1 MHVLFHN
8 NCFDGACS
16 ASLFTQLHRQCLGG
30 AQTYSYQGLQH
41 AADSGLHESDLSGVE
56 NAIVDFKYI
65 ASPKLTWWFDH
76 HVSAFLTAAD
86 REHFDAEQ
94 QRTLADPHQFFN
106 AAYTSCAG
114 LIADVGR
121 NRFGFDTTPYADLL
135 HWADIIDGAKFE
147 SAEAAVTLAAPA
159 MKLATVIEAATDP
172 TFITRII
179 PLLTAQP
186 LLATLQEPFVQ
197 QALEPRLAK
206 QMHDMTLMRSRAS
219 SDQGVITFDLTDQ
232 HAEGYSK
239 FIPYY
244 LLPEAVYAV
253 GLSKTSTRLKI
264 SVGTSP
270 WTTIPRDRLAN
281 IADICERFGGGG
293 HPRVGAISL
302 AVDQMD
308 EAKRI
313 AGIVT
318 SELKALDQG
327 NDLPASLSLQ
337 NA

>member
-1 MHVLFHN
+1 
-8 NCFDGACS
+8 
-16 ASLFTQLHRQCLGG
+16 
-30 AQTYSYQGLQH
+30 
-41 AADSGLHESDLSGVE
+41 
-56 NAIVDFKYI
+56 
-65 ASPKLTWWFDH
+65 
-76 HVSAFLTAAD
+76 
-86 REHFDAEQ
+86 
-94 QRTLADPHQFFN
+94 
-106 AAYTSCAG
+106 
-114 LIADVGR
+114 
-121 NRFGFDTTPYADLL
+121 
-135 HWADIIDGAKFE
+135 
-147 SAEAAVTLAAPA
+147 

-318 SELKALDQG
+318 SELKALDQW

>member
-16 ASLFTQLHRQCLGG
+16 ASLFTRLHQQCLGG
-30 AQTYSYQGLQH
+30 AESYTFQGLQH
-41 AADSGLHESDLSGVE
+41 AAGGGLSEADLTGE
-56 NAIVDFKYI
+56 QNAIVDFKYI
-65 ASPKLTWWFDH
+65 PSPRLTWWFDH
-76 HVSAFLTAAD
+76 HVSAFLTPEYRAAF
-86 REHFDAEQ
+86 EAEQ
-94 QRTLADPHQFFN
+94 RRTVAAPQQFFDP
-106 AAYTSCAG
+106 AYTSCAG
-114 LIADVGR
+114 LIASVGR
-121 NRFGFDTTPYADLL
+121 DRFGFDTAPFADLL

-147 SAEAAVTLAAPA
+147 SAEAAVSLAAPA
-159 MKLATVIEAATDP
+159 MKIATVIEAATDP
-172 TFITRII
+172 AFITRII
-179 PLLTAQP
+179 PLLTAQS
-186 LLATLQEPFVQ
+186 LIATLQENFVQ
-197 QALEPRLAK
+197 EALAPRIAK
-206 QMHDMTLMRSRAS
+206 QQHDVTLMRSRAAAE
-219 SDQGVITFDLTDQ
+219 QGVITFDLTDQ

-270 WTTIPRDRLAN
+270 WTTVPKDRLAN

-302 AVDQMD
+302 KVDQMD

-318 SELKALDQG
+318 AELKALGQWNDVPSHALSQG
-327 NDLPASLSLQ
+327 V
-337 NA
+337 